1 MVTRQQIS
9 VFTKPYPE
17 FVEGSSGYRLIL
29 NNILFPF
36 PAATKK
42 KQKT

>member
-29 NNILFPF
+29 NNILFP
-36 PAATKK
+36 AATKK